1 MTTAVEMPVLV
12 VNYILRIANFNPQS
26 DLFSIHSFLSNDVLL
41 NELCVLLFQSF
52 HVRKSEMSR
61 RETE

>member
-26 DLFSIHSFLSNDVLL
+26 DLISIHSFLSNDVLL
-41 NELCVLLFQSF
+41 NELCVLLF
-52 HVRKSEMSR
+52 
-61 RETE
+61 